1 MVDQIGLKNMGNFKR
16 FVTLLLTTLML
27 GSSDGSLAPLQAGS
41 PTVFS
46 QEKDWSPYLVARQSR
61 KARKRAT
68 PKGSPT
74 VVQNVRT
81 DDKEDY
87 TRVVLDL
94 QRSVTFTQTRR
105 KNPDRVIIELK
116 NSTLG
121 KSARAKL
128 ANKEFPDEVVVSQP
142 HSRAVRVSLDLERL
156 RDYKLL
162 PLMDPPRLVVDIFKD
177 ARGANRRGAQAAP
190 GVDGARP
197 GQTVTPRL
205 IGPEIKTI
213 VIDPG
218 HGGKDPGAIGRR
230 GTLEKD
236 ITLRIGLYLR
246 NLITKR
252 LGKKVLMTRTRDVFI
267 DLEDRANFANKHD
280 ADLFV
285 SIHVN
290 SHPKRRIKGL
300 EIYHFG
306 EASDRRALE
315 VAARENGTPIES
327 TGVGWEYLVAD
338 LLSTKKVENSLEFAW
353 TTKEA
358 MVTHL
363 NGPYKIVDH
372 GVKAAP
378 FYVLRFTSMPSILT
392 EIGFVSN
399 STEERRLRTKAY
411 RRRVAEGIFEGIKA
425 YVNSVQV
432 ASR

>member
-1 MVDQIGLKNMGNFKR
+1 MGNFKR

-177 ARGANRRGAQAAP
+177 ARGANRQGAQAVTNQPRSFGTDSSPLELAGDEMALP
-190 GVDGARP
+190 NCTICNP
-197 GQTVTPRL
+197 SPNQTVTRGRVPVPSKD
-205 IGPEIKTI
+205 IDAVTI
-213 VIDPG
+213 STKNGSCVRF
-218 HGGKDPGAIGRR
+218 GRR
-230 GTLEKD
+230 
-236 ITLRIGLYLR
+236 
-246 NLITKR
+246 
-252 LGKKVLMTRTRDVFI
+252 
-267 DLEDRANFANKHD
+267 
-280 ADLFV
+280 
-285 SIHVN
+285 
-290 SHPKRRIKGL
+290 
-300 EIYHFG
+300 
-306 EASDRRALE
+306 
-315 VAARENGTPIES
+315 
-327 TGVGWEYLVAD
+327 
-338 LLSTKKVENSLEFAW
+338 
-353 TTKEA
+353 
-358 MVTHL
+358 
-363 NGPYKIVDH
+363 
-372 GVKAAP
+372 
-378 FYVLRFTSMPSILT
+378 
-392 EIGFVSN
+392 
-399 STEERRLRTKAY
+399 
-411 RRRVAEGIFEGIKA
+411 
-425 YVNSVQV
+425 
-432 ASR
+432 